1 MTVLK
6 FAFRN
11 LVRLPWRTALC
22 FAIVFFITLAVSASV
37 FVCGACA
44 NAREALNENYIFV
57 ASLVPRKKDSI
68 SLRDIGYC
76 ADGTEIL
83 AYNVSMA
90 ENNGMILGGAY
101 MQKLPEKTELENAPS
116 ALVNE
121 VGAKL
126 VAVENLYLVFSFF
139 SGECTVREGTGI
151 TEEGYAGNIAE
162 AVIPWW
168 FAEKYGISVG
178 DTLTRRYYRND
189 YRMYMYLQ
197 TKVVGIYE
205 TNALSPDENDY
216 PVYMPLAVAELD
228 YATLVAELYTPT
240 SALRLERA
248 DFVLQDRQSFEAF
261 VLRAQENGLDFHE
274 ADLVFNN
281 SSYDTLNSEL
291 KSITTIAV
299 IVLVTV
305 LAVGLGVFIFFTV
318 YLCHSRK
325 QERDLLLVLGMSRL
339 KIYAM
344 FAVEWIFIVLISAG
358 IGFGAGYMAA
368 DGICDYVNASVLSDA
383 SLSDQIENMGVKRS
397 VNAQMPLEQKIRLE
411 ISVGE
416 AEIAASNV
424 EINGVR
430 ILNADE
436 IGVSK
441 HLYYNIG
448 GNVQNILN
456 GTRREPTNVVGITDV
471 DAVKTNIFDDEP
483 TVGIRVFVSR
493 DFDMN
498 RAEDCIL
505 YLTPYDLDGYVSLS
519 EYASEL
525 GNASMPEKVYVSIVG
540 TYEENPYCSGGDI
553 LVSME
558 DYHKLY
564 SAFSITDENFYFERI
579 GTVYK
584 KEENE

>member
-240 SALRLERA
+240 SELLIERA
-248 DFVLQDRQSFEAF
+248 DFVLKNRQDFEAF
-261 VLRAQENGLDFHE
+261 VLRTKENGLDFRE

-281 SSYDTLNSEL
+281 SSYDTLNGEL
-291 KSITTIAV
+291 QNITAIAILV
-299 IVLVTV
+299 LATVLSVGFGVLV
-305 LAVGLGVFIFFTV
+305 FFTV

-325 QERDLLLVLGMSRL
+325 REQELLLALGMSRYQISL
-339 KIYAM
+339 M
-344 FAVEWIFIVLISAG
+344 FTVELISIVLISAL
-358 IGFGAGYMAA
+358 FGCGVGYMAA
-368 DGICDYVNASVLSDA
+368 DGVCGYVNESVLSNA
-383 SLSDQIENMGVKRS
+383 ELSEKIENAGSEKKSSMT
-397 VNAQMPLEQKIRLE
+397 NPLEQKLRLE

-416 AEIAASNV
+416 AEISAPNIA
-424 EINGVR
+424 INYARTPNG
-430 ILNADE
+430 NE

-564 SAFSITDENFYFERI
+564 SAFSITDENFYFERVGRI
-579 GTVYK
+579 EK
-584 KEENE
+584 R